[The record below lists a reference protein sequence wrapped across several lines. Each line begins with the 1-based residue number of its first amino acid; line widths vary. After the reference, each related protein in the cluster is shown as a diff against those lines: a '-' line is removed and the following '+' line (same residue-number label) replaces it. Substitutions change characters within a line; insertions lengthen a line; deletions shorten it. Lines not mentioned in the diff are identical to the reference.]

1 MYLTTIINNI
11 VIDFCNNNSTIN
23 ERDLIS
29 YVKEYLIENNYNFSD
44 KIEIK
49 IKRIFKIYIKKNQNS
64 LNILSKSPLIIEIN
78 KNINISNKNLQ
89 KNLILISHERDL
101 HIHLEKFLNL
111 KKIKSFTIYHE
122 KSIKDVNLQWL
133 HPDMV
138 GYSNYSDHSI
148 DVLNLS
154 NKLNL
159 NTIDLYSFE
168 LKLEINFS
176 NLRKCYFQAVSNSSW
191 ANYGYL
197 VVENIN
203 LFDIDLMNECYRLT
217 EEFRIGLIKIDI
229 NNYFNSKIIIESKKR
244 NIVDRNLINIMVT
257 KNPNFKNFIT
267 EVAKN

>member
-1 MYLTTIINNI
+1 
-11 VIDFCNNNSTIN
+11 
-23 ERDLIS
+23 
-29 YVKEYLIENNYNFSD
+29 
-44 KIEIK
+44 
-49 IKRIFKIYIKKNQNS
+49 
-64 LNILSKSPLIIEIN
+64 
-78 KNINISNKNLQ
+78 
-89 KNLILISHERDL
+89 
-101 HIHLEKFLNL
+101 
-111 KKIKSFTIYHE
+111 
-122 KSIKDVNLQWL
+122 
-133 HPDMV
+133 MV